1 MNDANENLFP
11 PVKGEEK
18 LNKKKNAEIKRQK
31 GKCSSNERMKTG
43 R

>member
-1 MNDANENLFP
+1 VNDANENLFP

-31 GKCSSNERMKTG
+31 KVQQL
-43 R
+43 